1 MEGGDTHSS
10 SSEEY
15 STRVEY
21 ILDVVWS
28 PRVLAS
34 NKERERQSVCVC
46 VCVDTYVYMHCL
58 SDCLTQELREDT
70 YTRRAGWRVSVLA

>member
-1 MEGGDTHSS
+1 M
-10 SSEEY
+10 
-15 STRVEY
+15 
-21 ILDVVWS
+21 VWS

-34 NKERERQSVCVC
+34 NKETHRERVC